1 MTPAWVDSETGA
13 VVTTTEHWLYIKVG
27 SFTKAVPR
35 DGAWTGAPKYS
46 RIIARWKEAQ
56 NG

>member
-1 MTPAWVDSETGA
+1 MESAWVDSETGA
-13 VVTTTEHWLYIKVG
+13 VVTTTEHWLYIKIG

-35 DGAWTGAPKYS
+35 EGAWTGTPKYS